1 MVSSARARGWEIV
14 IAWGS
19 FLRGIF
25 PRMTPHPTEV
35 RGQTTEEAVAPPTV
49 SEAARATIDTPAL
62 VVDIDRVDA
71 AIERMASAMADR
83 GVALRPHAKT
93 HKSIDVGRRQVAAGS
108 AGLTVGTIGE
118 AEVFADG
125 GLDDLF
131 IAYPL
136 VPLGP
141 KAARLRAL
149 ARRARLR
156 LGIDSIV
163 GAHAIVDALGDD
175 AGRVSVLIEVDSGG
189 RRTGVAAEDAGPIA
203 AAATHLGLDVI
214 GVFTHGGHS
223 YHGSEARL
231 AAADDEVR
239 ELTAAAASLLSA
251 GVAPVVISAGST
263 PTALESA
270 RDAVTEERPGTYVFG
285 DRQQVAL
292 GSIAPDAPA
301 AVVVARIT
309 SVNVADR
316 RFVID
321 AGAKTLTKD
330 VPAYLAGHGAIPEL
344 GGVVARVSDYHG
356 VVELADDRPVPD
368 VGRVVLVVPNHL
380 CPVVDLFASFLIVK
394 DGEIVERWRVDAHSR
409 SG

>member
-1 MVSSARARGWEIV
+1 M
-14 IAWGS
+14 
-19 FLRGIF
+19 
-25 PRMTPHPTEV
+25 
-35 RGQTTEEAVAPPTV
+35 
-49 SEAARATIDTPAL
+49 IDTPAL
-62 VVDIDRVDA
+62 VIDLDRVDA
-71 AIERMASAMADR
+71 AIARMVQGMRER

-93 HKSIDVGRRQVAAGS
+93 HKSIDVGRRQIEAGS
-108 AGLTVGTIGE
+108 VGLTVGTIGE

-149 ARRARLR
+149 ARKARLR
-156 LGIDSIV
+156 LGFDSIV
-163 GAHAIVDALGDD
+163 GAQAIADALGED
-175 AGRVSVLIEVDSGG
+175 ARRVSLLLEIDSGG
-189 RRTGVAAEDAGPIA
+189 RRTGVAPNDAGPIA
-203 AAATHLGLDVI
+203 AAASDLGLDVV

-223 YHGSEARL
+223 YHGREAT
-231 AAADDEVR
+231 APAADDEVR
-239 ELTAAAASLLSA
+239 ELTAAAASLQTA
-251 GVAPVVISAGST
+251 GIEPSVISAGST
-263 PTALESA
+263 PTALDSA
-270 RDAVTEERPGTYVFG
+270 RGAVTEERPGTYVFG

-301 AVVVARIT
+301 AVVAARVT
-309 SVNVADR
+309 SVNADGR

-330 VPAYLAGHGAIPEL
+330 VPPYLAGHGAIAEL

-356 VVELADDRPVPD
+356 VVDVAAGAPVPE
-368 VGRVVLVVPNHL
+368 VGRVVLVVPNHI
-380 CPVVDLFASFLIVK
+380 CPVVDLFDTFLVVK
-394 DGEIVERWRVDAHSR
+394 DGEIVDTWRVDAHSR